1 MGDVKKV
8 LLGECCADKDTQ
20 KVTPQKERGIE
31 KKKRRQEEMLTQ
43 EVFFPKQSEAR
54 YNPNRIIDLARPNA
68 NNQAAKRESTGRAKT
83 ELDWQIYRASQ
94 TPAPGDHTLPSTFSK
109 LGAKISKGS
118 FKTELDWIQTNGPKV
133 PGPGAY
139 DVDATSRSIKGGMIS
154 KGNPKSD
161 VDWRCYHASQMPGPG
176 NYALP
181 STLTALR
188 GGRFNESEPKSA
200 LDWEIHRASQV
211 PGAGAYDSREHKV
224 SGGRFNHAT
233 ASKYSKAE
241 LEAIRSPGP
250 GSYSVPEGLGM
261 SRIGGRFAPQTH
273 LLE

>member
-1 MGDVKKV
+1 MYIGRNKYFATRAQNVLKQPYGSPSVLQIFCPSCSKMGDVKKV

-20 KVTPQKERGIE
+20 KVTPQKERGVE

-118 FKTELDWIQTNGPKV
+118 FKTELGIHRLHCKSPSKICLCFRPPLFVDWIQTNGPKV
-133 PGPGAY
+133 PGPG
-139 DVDATSRSIKGGMIS
+139 
-154 KGNPKSD
+154 
-161 VDWRCYHASQMPGPG
+161 
-176 NYALP
+176 
-181 STLTALR
+181 
-188 GGRFNESEPKSA
+188 
-200 LDWEIHRASQV
+200 
-211 PGAGAYDSREHKV
+211 
-224 SGGRFNHAT
+224 T
-233 ASKYSKAE
+233 AS
-241 LEAIRSPGP
+241 LFLCFGTRN
-250 GSYSVPEGLGM
+250 
-261 SRIGGRFAPQTH
+261 
-273 LLE
+273 